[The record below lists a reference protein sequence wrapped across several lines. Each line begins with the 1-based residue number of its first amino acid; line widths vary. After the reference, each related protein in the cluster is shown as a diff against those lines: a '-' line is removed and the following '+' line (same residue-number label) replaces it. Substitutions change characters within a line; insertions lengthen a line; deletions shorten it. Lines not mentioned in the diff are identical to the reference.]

1 MAVDP
6 GFKDYATPTQW
17 AAYLASDEYGGGRK
31 AEAALG
37 KANDAISGPIRRMK
51 AYAASMGYA
60 PEQDMTHLVPD
71 GFRVKG
77 VSTYY
82 DSEGLPRGQ
91 WVKSTADANNTI
103 EAIRELITD
112 MAAGV
117 KGMVPITPAPERNND
132 DLLALYGIGDPHFG
146 MYSWA
151 AETGNDFNLDEAER
165 LTTGAIDRLVSSGPP
180 AGTALLLN
188 VGDFF
193 HADNQK
199 NMTPESG
206 HVLDVDTRHA
216 KVMQVGLRA
225 MVHAVRRLLEKHA
238 LVKVWCMP
246 GNHDPNSSFALALCL
261 DSMFH
266 GEPRVEVCL
275 NPGQYKY
282 LRFGKVLIGSHHG
295 HGPKVQDLPLIMATD
310 RPEDWG
316 ATSHRYIIGG
326 HIHHLTRKEWPGVV
340 FETLRTMA
348 PGDAWHS
355 GKGYRAG
362 RDMQLIVYDAQFGEV
377 ERHRCD
383 AARLTA

>member
-82 DSEGLPRGQ
+82 DSEGQPRGQ
-91 WVKSTADANNTI
+91 WVKSTADANSAI
-103 EAIRELITD
+103 EAIRELIAD

-117 KGMVPITPAPERNND
+117 KGMVPLTPAPERNND

-151 AETGNDFNLDEAER
+151 AETGNDFNLEEAER

-193 HADNQK
+193 HADNQ
-199 NMTPESG
+199 
-206 HVLDVDTRHA
+206 
-216 KVMQVGLRA
+216 
-225 MVHAVRRLLEKHA
+225 
-238 LVKVWCMP
+238 
-246 GNHDPNSSFALALCL
+246 
-261 DSMFH
+261 
-266 GEPRVEVCL
+266 
-275 NPGQYKY
+275 
-282 LRFGKVLIGSHHG
+282 
-295 HGPKVQDLPLIMATD
+295 
-310 RPEDWG
+310 
-316 ATSHRYIIGG
+316 
-326 HIHHLTRKEWPGVV
+326 
-340 FETLRTMA
+340 RT
-348 PGDAWHS
+348 
-355 GKGYRAG
+355 
-362 RDMQLIVYDAQFGEV
+362 
-377 ERHRCD
+377 
-383 AARLTA
+383 